1 LLADFVADVGVDR
14 KLETR
19 KQKLENGNA
28 TRMEFGQSAG
38 VGVDVGEREFEVA

>member
-1 LLADFVADVGVDR
+1 LSRMWALTE

-28 TRMEFGQSAG
+28 TRMEFGQGGG
-38 VGVDVGEREFEVA
+38 VGINLGESKFEFA